1 MSLQVWLPLNGNLNN
16 QGLSNYNLSIF
27 RGTEVYNDAG
37 KIGKCFYAN
46 GVNTIKILNIIPD
59 FYNYLEY
66 SLCAWFYIEAQNPSH
81 SGSAIISGGNWNNQ
95 LLNLSVSDWSTD
107 HYTKLRI
114 SGTSW
119 NNTYTYNF
127 MKNTWYHVVVCSDSN
142 HTYAYVNGVLI
153 GSTAASFLP
162 TNIEGN
168 DICIGGATYYSG
180 MQFFG
185 KINDVRIYNHC
196 LSKKEAEEIAKGLVL
211 HYKLDNNGQG
221 QYNLLKDTNKGNYR
235 WLAPSGNGTGTVT
248 SILIDGINCVRYEMT
263 VKSTNWC
270 VFAFRPTNNVE
281 VMNTLHEIDSYTL
294 SFDIFPSQPI
304 NNAIPRYVDGN
315 AQNNL
320 INWPSFSAPANA
332 WYHYEGTA
340 VSSGATQSNQ
350 SFYINYLFDI
360 GTYDFKNLK
369 IEIGTKATGY
379 NVHIEESF
387 LSNIIYDSS
396 GYQHNGDL
404 VGTITNS
411 ILTPRYNISTHFIN
425 GSYGRIQERPSICLP
440 SDAITVNLW
449 TRIDTWGNPI
459 SCTEG
464 GGWNFENSSG
474 IQFPVYVASVGYK
487 VANSGVT
494 LTTLGDTWHMLTGT
508 FDREN
513 VKIYIDGVL
522 KKTTATGSTNSIGYA
537 NNYLFLAA
545 EASGNNTSPANST
558 FVGDLSDLRIYCT
571 ALTEDQI
578 KELYDTSATIDKNGN
593 VYAREVQEI

>member
-16 QGLSNYNLSIF
+16 QGLSDFNQIINTNPAYVDN
-27 RGTEVYNDAG
+27 G
-37 KIGKCFYAN
+37 KIGKALSLGSISMPADTMQSIFKNNCFSICFWIYINADTGDTAKRAMFFGN
-46 GVNTIKILNIIPD
+46 NSPRR
-59 FYNYLEY
+59 Y
-66 SLCAWFYIEAQNPSH
+66 SLFQYPTCNDLHWSWANDTTNN
-81 SGSAIISGGNWNNQ
+81 ISGVYSGAFPSYQWTHCTITYDSITMKIYLNGELKRSANYTYTPINLNYDTRLFENCANNGRY
-95 LLNLSVSDWSTD
+95 LNDYRIYDHALSV
-107 HYTKLRI
+107 
-114 SGTSW
+114 
-119 NNTYTYNF
+119 
-127 MKNTWYHVVVCSDSN
+127 
-142 HTYAYVNGVLI
+142 
-153 GSTAASFLP
+153 
-162 TNIEGN
+162 
-168 DICIGGATYYSG
+168 
-180 MQFFG
+180 
-185 KINDVRIYNHC
+185 
-196 LSKKEAEEIAKGLVL
+196 KEVEEISKGLVL

-235 WLAPSGNGTGTVT
+235 WLAPSGNGTGTIT
-248 SILIDGINCVRYEMT
+248 SILIDGINCARYEMT

-281 VMNTLHEIDSYTL
+281 VINTLHETNSYTL

-340 VSSGATQSNQ
+340 ISSGATQSNQ

-440 SDAITVNLW
+440 TDAMTVNLW

-474 IQFPVYVASVGYK
+474 IQFSVYVASVGYK

-494 LTTLGDTWHMLTGT
+494 PATLGNTWHMLTGT
-508 FDREN
+508 FDKEN

-522 KKTTATGSTNSIGYA
+522 KKTTTIGSTNPIGYA
-537 NNYLFLAA
+537 NNYLFLTA
-545 EASGNNTSPANST
+545 EASGNNTSPASST